1 MKVAVY
7 AIAKNEETFVQ
18 RWYESAKDADYLC
31 ILDTGSQDQ
40 TATIARDLGI
50 AVDVQEFVPWRF
62 DHARNASLAM
72 IPEDADLCVALD
84 MDEVLVDGW
93 RDELQKAHEDG
104 VTRPRYKYTW
114 SWVNGKPGL
123 QYGGDKIHSR
133 HGYFWKHPVHEVIMP
148 NGDEV
153 QGWYDLEI
161 HHHPDASKS
170 RGHYLPLLELAV
182 KEDPEDDRNSH
193 YLARE
198 YLFAGRDKEAVAE
211 FQRHLSLEK
220 AVWPPER
227 ARSCRYLHQ
236 LTGDPLWLHQA
247 LDIDPSSREA
257 LLELA
262 QWFHDDQRWDLCLEM
277 ASRALK
283 IKERPLVY
291 LTEPWAW
298 GSRAHDLAA
307 IASFRLGYYREA
319 AYHGMEALKLDPYDA
334 RLVANVKWYSEA
346 AA

>member
-1 MKVAVY
+1 MKIAVY
-7 AIAKNEETFVQ
+7 TIAKNEEQFVE
-18 RWYESAKDADYLC
+18 RWFESAKDADYLC

-40 TATIARDLGI
+40 TVPIALGLGI
-50 AVDVQEFVPWRF
+50 AVAVQEFVPWRF

-72 IPEDADLCVALD
+72 VPADADLCIALD

-123 QYGGDKIHSR
+123 QYGGDKIHAR
-133 HGYFWKHPVHEVIMP
+133 HGYYWKHPVHEVIMP
-148 NGDEV
+148 SGDEV

-161 HHHPDASKS
+161 HHHPDTSKS

-182 KEDPEDDRNSH
+182 QEDPEDDRNSH

-307 IASFRLGYYREA
+307 VSAFKLGLYHEA
-319 AYHGMEALKLDPYDA
+319 AYHGMEALKIDPYDG
-334 RLVANVKWYSEA
+334 RLRDNIKFYRRA